1 MVPQFA
7 SRLLFTILAVAVC
20 AESLAFRDAAS
31 ADEATSEAKPPD
43 DTSAKKVEPR
53 RELFSGKVVLLQDAL
68 KRRDIKVA
76 EEMKLQAVLETKSG
90 ELIPIAADWRGRAF
104 FQDRKLRDRPV
115 EIVGYRQPGIPYLQ
129 ALIVYFLNKK
139 GEREEFD
146 YWCDICAIPMYEIK
160 DCECCQ
166 GPSRHRYRPAE
177 LPTYLFQPGAAAKK
191 SSSGKSAAKDSADKP
206 SSQSGSRA
214 TD

>member
-1 MVPQFA
+1 MATPVTNRTFVGVI
-7 SRLLFTILAVAVC
+7 TVAVC
-20 AESLAFRDAAS
+20 AVSVLFHDAAS
-31 ADEATSEAKPPD
+31 ASEAASETKPPVEK
-43 DTSAKKVEPR
+43 SSEKVEPR
-53 RELFSGKVVLLQDAL
+53 RQLFAGKVVLLQDAL
-68 KRRDIKVA
+68 KRRGIKVA

-104 FQDRKLRDRPV
+104 FQDEKLRDRPV

-129 ALIVYFLNKK
+129 SLIVYFPNRK

-166 GPSRHRYRPAE
+166 GPSRHRYRPAA
-177 LPTYLFQPGAAAKK
+177 LPSYLFRSENFQPENESKK
-191 SSSGKSAAKDSADKP
+191 SSTAQPAAKDSP
-206 SSQSGSRA
+206 SEKKLAQ
-214 TD
+214 

>member
-1 MVPQFA
+1 MVWPFA
-7 SRLLFTILAVAVC
+7 SRLLITILAIVVC
-20 AESLAFRDAAS
+20 AASELFHIAAS
-31 ADEATSEAKPPD
+31 AAEAAPEAKP
-43 DTSAKKVEPR
+43 SAQKSSEKVEPR
-53 RELFSGKVVLLQDAL
+53 RDLFAGKVVLLQDAL
-68 KRRDIKVA
+68 KRRGIKVA

-104 FQDRKLRDRPV
+104 FQDKKLRGRPV

-129 ALIVYFLNKK
+129 ALIVYFPNKK

-177 LPTYLFQPGAAAKK
+177 LPAYLFEQGAAANK
-191 SSSGKSAAKDSADKP
+191 SPSTKPAAKDSPSQKKP
-206 SSQSGSRA
+206 AQ
-214 TD
+214 

>member
-1 MVPQFA
+1 VAWQSI
-7 SRLLFTILAVAVC
+7 SRFTI
-20 AESLAFRDAAS
+20 AAS
-31 ADEATSEAKPPD
+31 ILAGVVILHEAVRADGPVSPTTSQI
-43 DTSAKKVEPR
+43 SEPR

-68 KRRDIKVA
+68 KQRRIKVA
-76 EEMKLQAVLETKSG
+76 DEMKHQAVLETKSG

-104 FQDRKLRDRPV
+104 FQDKKLRDRSV
-115 EIVGYRQPGIPYLQ
+115 EIVGYRQPGVPYLQ
-129 ALIVYFLNKK
+129 ALIVYFSNET

-177 LPTYLFQPGAAAKK
+177 LPDYLFQQNTPVKK
-191 SSSGKSAAKDSADKP
+191 ASGQRPSTKESSNGKKP
-206 SSQSGSRA
+206 TQ
-214 TD
+214 

>member
-1 MVPQFA
+1 MVPQFT
-7 SRLLFTILAVAVC
+7 SRLLITTLAVAVC
-20 AESLAFRDAAS
+20 AASSTLRDAAF
-31 ADEATSEAKPPD
+31 ADEATSAAKPLA
-43 DTSAKKVEPR
+43 DTSTKKVEPR
-53 RELFSGKVVLLQDAL
+53 RELFAGKVVLLQSAL
-68 KRRDIKVA
+68 KRRGIKVA

-104 FQDRKLRDRPV
+104 FQDQKLRDRPV

-129 ALIVYFLNKK
+129 ALIVYFPNKK

-177 LPTYLFQPGAAAKK
+177 LPTYLFQQGSDTKK
-191 SSSGKSAAKDSADKP
+191 SSSSKPAAKDSPSEKKP
-206 SSQSGSRA
+206 A
-214 TD
+214 E

>member
-1 MVPQFA
+1 MAQHHA
-7 SRLLFTILAVAVC
+7 SRTLVGVLAVAVC
-20 AESLAFRDAAS
+20 AAS
-31 ADEATSEAKPPD
+31 MALPGAVFADEATSKAKPPAEK
-43 DTSAKKVEPR
+43 SAKKVEPR

-76 EEMKLQAVLETKSG
+76 EEMKLQAVLEMKSG

-104 FQDRKLRDRPV
+104 FQDKKLRDRPV

-129 ALIVYFLNKK
+129 ALIVYFPNKK
-139 GEREEFD
+139 GDREEFD

-166 GPSRHRYRPAE
+166 GPSRHRYRPAK
-177 LPTYLFQPGAAAKK
+177 LPAYLFQQGSASRK
-191 SSSGKSAAKDSADKP
+191 SSSTKPAAKDSPDK
-206 SSQSGSRA
+206 SSPEAGSRP